1 MKRKDVY
8 KEIDIEIEYA
18 NKKWVEKNLNNGI
31 VDKKQALK
39 EWIQYIDTYLSYARD
54 YDYFGEYDEALGEL
68 RKVVALGVTALEIYG
83 CPSRIKNNNDLQN
96 LDGDGC

>member
-8 KEIDIEIEYA
+8 KEIDIEIEYGD
-18 NKKWVEKNLNNGI
+18 KKWVEKNLKNGI
-31 VDKKQALK
+31 VDKNQLLS
-39 EWIQYIDTYLSYARD
+39 EWINYMDNHLSDACD
-54 YDYFGEYDEALGEL
+54 FNYFGEHDEALGEL

-83 CPSRIKNNNDLQN
+83 CPSRIKNNNDLQK